1 MSWRIS
7 GAVRG
12 ATSPPLSASELD
24 DRLPAHELKGAAAA
38 ERTHERAKATRT
50 SSEDEASAPGGEL
63 SMLRRK
69 EKMIKRERATSDL
82 SDYYLGVV
90 VDRRTWVARLEL

>member
-7 GAVRG
+7 AALRG

-38 ERTHERAKATRT
+38 ERAKVTRT

-69 EKMIKRERATSDL
+69 EERIKRGPT
-82 SDYYLGVV
+82 
-90 VDRRTWVARLEL
+90 

>member
-38 ERTHERAKATRT
+38 ESTHERAKVARTR
-50 SSEDEASAPGGEL
+50 SEDEASAPGGEL

-69 EKMIKRERATSDL
+69 EERIKRGQRQISVTII
-82 SDYYLGVV
+82 
-90 VDRRTWVARLEL
+90 